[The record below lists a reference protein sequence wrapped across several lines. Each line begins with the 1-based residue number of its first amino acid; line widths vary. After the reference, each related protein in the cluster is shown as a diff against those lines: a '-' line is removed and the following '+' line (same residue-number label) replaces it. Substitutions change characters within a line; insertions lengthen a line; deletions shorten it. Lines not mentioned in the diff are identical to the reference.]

1 MIADIAENAETAAM
15 FFQGSV
21 GDLAKAAIEAA
32 SLGTSISD
40 AASVANNLLDFENS
54 INDEINF
61 CNNKIDEKKSEI
73 EITNNGIVWY
83 NWFED
88 FDNHYNLIKSYTKLE
103 DKKNFINQFVDKIT
117 VYWDSISNTHKLVI
131 TFKLKIVKDQR
142 IKEEKY
148 VFKLQKGQN
157 DKVISDINS
166 KKYNKLINQKS
177 KLLNSH

>member
-1 MIADIAENAETAAM
+1 MIT
-15 FFQGSV
+15 
-21 GDLAKAAIEAA
+21 
-32 SLGTSISD
+32 ISKEL
-40 AASVANNLLDFENS
+40 NTRE
-54 INDEINF
+54 
-61 CNNKIDEKKSEI
+61 
-73 EITNNGIVWY
+73 
-83 NWFED
+83 
-88 FDNHYNLIKSYTKLE
+88 KSYTKLE

-166 KKYNKLINQKS
+166 KKYNKLIKNIKPITRIETDAGGAGS
-177 KLLNSH
+177 KFCTNDTCTI